1 MHIRDK
7 RTFSCFP
14 WSRAAIMLFF
24 IGCFGPE
31 SAAGI
36 KEIGLP
42 FINNYPKTLYNASNQ
57 NWSVTQCSK
66 GFMYFGNNDGLLE
79 FDGHSWQLFPLPN
92 NSIPRSVLAVGE
104 TIYAGAFEEIGYF
117 ERGTHGGMEY
127 HSLTH
132 LIPMAFRSFD
142 EVWRI
147 HQTSREVIFQSYRSA
162 FIYDGNRIRV
172 LEPPTDFSL
181 SYLVRDRLYII
192 DRERGL
198 MGLTGQVLEPLSN
211 DPVFSRNEI
220 RGILPFNNGRI
231 IIGTNNEGLF
241 LFDGKEL
248 TPWDIPLN
256 QFLRRYNL
264 FSALQLS
271 NGYYVFGTVQNGV
284 YIASPDGAVVQHI
297 NRFRGLQNNT
307 VLGLF
312 EDSRH
317 NLWLGLDNGIDFIEL
332 NSPISL
338 LDHNFG
344 LESTYASIVFEGKL
358 FAGTNQGL
366 YVMDLDKLDAPDLP
380 AKSFELVPGTEGQVW
395 NLQEVNGELFCA
407 HNFGAFLVNGKT
419 ARKLSDQSGYWY
431 FIPHKGSADTIV
443 AGTYNGLSWFS
454 REQGQWQY
462 QGELGGFSESSRSM
476 LQDHDGSIWISH
488 GYRGLFRVTPSRDLQ
503 VVEAVKLFGP
513 AENLP
518 AELPYNL
525 QWLNNELVVTTRS
538 GVFRFDQAS
547 NAFRRHSLWENVF
560 RQADFLDK
568 LHQDQA
574 GNIWY
579 FTNTAMGVYRLL
591 ENGTYQDIHTP
602 FQRINSMLLPA
613 FESILIMD
621 HQNVFIGS
629 QNGLIH
635 YDASVIKDQGIP
647 EPVYIREVVF
657 QGKDGHM
664 VMSDPEQ
671 ETETGAAARLDIPHA
686 SNSVIF
692 RYASP
697 SFEETGRFAYRLL
710 GFEEN
715 WSPWESVNFK
725 EYTNLR
731 EGDYVFQVKALNAY
745 HTESPPASFSFTVK
759 PPLHRSTFAYI
770 IYSLLLIFLI
780 AGNIIYWR
788 RRMRRTSQHERS
800 RHQLNLQQQQLAFRE
815 ESLKSAM
822 GHKTRELANTTM
834 HLIQKNKVLTSIR
847 DQLSELVRTSKDEE
861 ERYRV
866 QGLIKKINRDLKN
879 EKHREVFD
887 DYFDEVHQDF
897 VARLRERYPDLSPK
911 ELRLCAYL
919 RMNLSTKEI
928 APLMNISVRG
938 VEISRYR
945 LRKKLLLPREENL
958 LDFILGF

>member
-1 MHIRDK
+1 
-7 RTFSCFP
+7 
-14 WSRAAIMLFF
+14 MLFF

-57 NWSVTQCSK
+57 NWSVTQSDN

-79 FDGHSWQLFPLPN
+79 FDGQSWQLHPLPN
-92 NSIPRSVLAVGE
+92 HSILRSVLAVGE

-117 ERGTHGGMEY
+117 ERGANGNLDY

-147 HQTSREVIFQSYRSA
+147 HQTSGEVIFQSYRFA

-192 DRERGL
+192 DRESGL
-198 MGLTGQVLEPLSN
+198 MWLNGQVLESLSN

-220 RGILPFNNGRI
+220 RSILPLGNDRI

-241 LFDGKEL
+241 IFDGKEL
-248 TPWDIPLN
+248 NPWNIPLN
-256 QFLRRYNL
+256 QYLRRYNL
-264 FSALQLS
+264 FSALRLS

-284 YIASPDGAVVQHI
+284 YIADPDGAVVQHI

-312 EDSRH
+312 EDRKR
-317 NLWLGLDNGIDFIEL
+317 NLWLGLDNGIDYIEL

-344 LESTYASIVFEGKL
+344 LESTYTSIVFNGKL
-358 FAGTNQGL
+358 YAGTNQGL
-366 YVMDLDKLDAPDLP
+366 YAMDLEILDASDMPD
-380 AKSFELVPGTEGQVW
+380 KSFELVPGTEGQVW
-395 NLQEVNGELFCA
+395 NLQVVNGELFCA
-407 HNFGAFLVNGKT
+407 HNFGAFLVEGNT
-419 ARKLSDQSGYWY
+419 ARKISDHSGYWY
-431 FIPHKGSADTIV
+431 FIPHKGSADNIV
-443 AGTYNGLSWFS
+443 AGTYVGLSWFS

-462 QGELGGFSESSRSM
+462 MGELGGFSESSRSM

-488 GYRGLFRVTPSRDLQ
+488 GYRGLFRVTPSRDMQ
-503 VVEAVKLFGP
+503 RVEAVKLFGP
-513 AENLP
+513 AESLP

-538 GVFRFDQAS
+538 GIFRFDQAS
-547 NAFRRHSLWENVF
+547 NGFRRHSLWENVF
-560 RQADFLDK
+560 GQEDFLDK

-591 ENGTYQDIHTP
+591 ENGTYQDIYTP

-613 FESILIMD
+613 FESILVLD
-621 HQNVFIGS
+621 PQNVFVGS

-635 YDASVIKDQGIP
+635 YDASVIKDPGMP
-647 EPVYIREVVF
+647 EPVYIREVIF
-657 QGKDGHM
+657 QGRDGQM
-664 VMSDPEQ
+664 TIPDPFPE
-671 ETETGAAARLDIPHA
+671 AAAGSTARVEIPHA
-686 SNSVIF
+686 SNSVLF

-745 HTESPPASFSFTVK
+745 LTESPITSFSFTVK

-770 IYSLLLIFLI
+770 IYSLMLVILI

-788 RRMRRTSQHERS
+788 RRMRRTSQMEKS
-800 RHQLNLQQQQLAFRE
+800 RHQLSLQQQQLAFRE

-822 GHKTRELANTTM
+822 DHKTRELANTTM
-834 HLIQKNKVLTSIR
+834 HLIQKNKVLTSLR
-847 DQLSELVRTSKDEE
+847 EQLSELLKTGRDEE
-861 ERYRV
+861 QRYRV
-866 QGLIKKINRDLKN
+866 QRLILKINRDLKN
-879 EKHREVFD
+879 EKHKEVFD

-897 VARLRERYPDLSPK
+897 INRLKERYPDLSPK

-945 LRKKLLLPREENL
+945 LRKKLQLPREENL
-958 LDFILGF
+958 LDFILDF